1 MCNTIYIFISSYS
14 VVTIFLSP
22 LLLNMGQTF
31 FSQIQ
36 VRFPTED
43 TLWRGLET
51 EQPVQNYL
59 DSIIQ
64 IESLLPMFSTVCGL
78 LKGLDYANQGNVS
91 KPICSLDISMHMLKL
106 FSACLANSVLA
117 QNSSINNSTCYFWG
131 IKQPLPVPCQ
141 VVAVP
146 HISKPP
152 IYNFH
157 NLALSS
163 SSSQL

>member
-1 MCNTIYIFISSYS
+1 
-14 VVTIFLSP
+14 
-22 LLLNMGQTF
+22 MGQTF

-117 QNSSINNSTCYFWG
+117 QSSSINS
-131 IKQPLPVPCQ
+131 
-141 VVAVP
+141 
-146 HISKPP
+146 
-152 IYNFH
+152 NFEAL
-157 NLALSS
+157 NNYYQYLAK
-163 SSSQL
+163 